1 MRVGA
6 AAVRR
11 EAAGGRPLPL
21 SSRPCHLFARDE
33 LVAAPGPRP
42 WDLGAAPAAA
52 GELSLTE
59 RRTMA
64 QRSRKKTSGLRPP
77 RPVRRT
83 GPSRFRASC
92 ARDAPD
98 LWDPTDPGFRLWTPR
113 DTTGDPRREA
123 GPFWPHRQ
131 ARGPAW
137 LGIPTFFRLP
147 VALNPDDLK
156 AGRVDVAIFGA
167 PLDLGIRMRGARLRA
182 PVGDPRLRALSP
194 LGRVVWSGVPRPHQH
209 VRVDPFRVL
218 TAVDYGDVAID
229 PFSTEHT
236 IGHVREFVR
245 EIAETG
251 AIPLM
256 VGGDHSLLWPGA
268 AGVADVYGPGSV
280 GVIHF
285 DAHARTR
292 GTTCWVTWRA
302 TARLIRRLIADD
314 GFPGRNFIQVG
325 LRGCYPDDDDLRVDA
340 LGGDALPTTWPE
352 VERKGWDAVLGRAL
366 KEALD
371 WARYLYISLDVDV
384 MDPAYTPGTGT
395 PEPGGLTPR
404 ELFPLLRRL
413 TAENRVVGIDV
424 VEMNPEWTRATP
436 RRST

>member
-1 MRVGA
+1 MA
-6 AAVRR
+6 ESKRR
-11 EAAGGRPLPL
+11 KT
-21 SSRPCHLFARDE
+21 SRSQPPKPGDRDDVVE
-33 LVAAPGPRP
+33 IP
-42 WDLGAAPAAA
+42 
-52 GELSLTE
+52 GEL
-59 RRTMA
+59 
-64 QRSRKKTSGLRPP
+64 
-77 RPVRRT
+77 
-83 GPSRFRASC
+83 
-92 ARDAPD
+92 AREIRPD

-131 ARGPAW
+131 ARGPGW

-147 VALNPDDLK
+147 IALNPEDLK

-167 PLDLGIRMRGARLRA
+167 PLDLGIGMRGAA
-182 PVGDPRLRALSP
+182 YGPQAI
-194 LGRVVWSGVPRPHQH
+194 RVSERYLPWGGSWSGVPRPHQH

-245 EIAETG
+245 KIAETG

-256 VGGDHSLLWPGA
+256 IGGDHSLLWPGA

-285 DAHARTR
+285 DAHADAGHNMLGHLASH
-292 GTTCWVTWRA
+292 GTP
-302 TARLIRRLIADD
+302 IRRLIADD

-325 LRGCYPDDDDLRVDA
+325 LRGYYPDDETFEWMRSVGMRSHYMA
-340 LGGDALPTTWPE
+340 E
-352 VERKGWDAVLGRAL
+352 VERKGWDPVLDRAL

-371 WARYLYISLDVDV
+371 GPRYLYISLDVDV

-424 VEMNPEWTRATP
+424 VEMNPLVDPGYTTGLNVNRCIREMLVGLALRKQGITTPNYLDPRAAGEAP
-436 RRST
+436 GPAGRRGRGKRRP